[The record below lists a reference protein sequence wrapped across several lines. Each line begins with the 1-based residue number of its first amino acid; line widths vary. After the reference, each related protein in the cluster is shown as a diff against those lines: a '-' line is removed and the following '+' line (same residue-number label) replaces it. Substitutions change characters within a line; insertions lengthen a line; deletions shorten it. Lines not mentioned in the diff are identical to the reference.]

1 MNEWQRLNAMLNGEY
16 VDRPPCICPMQTATS
31 AFMRASGAYYPL
43 VQDDPH
49 QMARLAEA
57 AFTQAGIENVRI
69 PFDVSVEVS
78 VFGAADCFYWGQAP
92 PQFVL
97 KHPIR
102 SPEDVDRL
110 EVPDQMSSGRTKT
123 VLRAAWVLDNQRKS
137 LPILLGI
144 ISPLTLAMHLRGDH
158 ELMMDMVEDPG
169 LVTSLLERTT
179 QFLLEYSRQGADH
192 GVDMIVI
199 DDSLASGDFL
209 TDEQFIFLCGAVQ
222 YRIANDIRKNDIE
235 SILHV
240 CGNLTTRQL
249 ERMVEVDA
257 NAISIDQ
264 DVSVPEAKRIAS
276 RRKMKVIGSLCP
288 TRTLLMGDVGQVEEV
303 TRRCLGEGVDAVAP
317 GCNLELYTPEIEPK
331 GDGGGHQ
338 TPWSPKSRREMSSPL
353 ALGIVGCEVME
364 DEIATWSEENQDV
377 VNVLLIDATGSDR
390 WNGDRDFDL

>member
-31 AFMRASGAYYPL
+31 AFMKASGAYYPT

-49 QMARLAEA
+49 QMAKLAEA
-57 AFTQAGIENVRI
+57 AFTEAGIENVRI
-69 PFDVSVEVS
+69 PFDESVEVS
-78 VFGAADCFYWGQAP
+78 AFGAATGRKGARR
-92 PQFVL
+92 
-97 KHPIR
+97 HPIVLEHLVR

-110 EVPDQMSSGRTKT
+110 EVPDPKSSGRTMT

-137 LPILLGI
+137 LPILLGV

-158 ELMMDMVEDPG
+158 ELMMDMVDDPG
-169 LVTSLLERTT
+169 LVTSLLEKAT
-179 QFLLEYSRQGADH
+179 QFLLEYSRHGADH

-209 TDEQFIFLCGAVQ
+209 TDEQFISFAEPFDD
-222 YRIANDIRKNDIE
+222 RIVNEIRKNDIE

-240 CGNLTTRQL
+240 CGNLTIRQL

-264 DVSVPEAKRIAS
+264 DVSIPEAKRIAS
-276 RRKMKVIGSLCP
+276 KSKMKVIGSLCP
-288 TRTLLMGDVGQVEEV
+288 TRTLLMGDVGLVEEV

-317 GCNLELYTPEIEPK
+317 GCNLEPYTKTENLKAMVEATKRHGRP
-331 GDGGGHQ
+331 DCGG
-338 TPWSPKSRREMSSPL
+338 R
-353 ALGIVGCEVME
+353 
-364 DEIATWSEENQDV
+364 
-377 VNVLLIDATGSDR
+377 
-390 WNGDRDFDL
+390 